1 MKTRILIIDDEEM
14 VRETIGKLLE
24 RYGYDVTVAAD
35 GDEGERMFREHPA
48 DLVILDILMPR
59 RDGLDLLAC
68 LKKIAP
74 DLPVIAISGG
84 GKTGKLDLLPAA
96 RHLGAA
102 LTFVK
107 PFNPHILTDAIAQLL
122 SKEVQQEIRVDIGEL

>member
-1 MKTRILIIDDEEM
+1 MKSRILIIDDEEM
-14 VRETIGKLLE
+14 VRETLGKLLE
-24 RYGYDVTVAAD
+24 RYGYEVVVASD
-35 GDEGERMFREHPA
+35 GNEGERIFREQPA
-48 DLVILDILMPR
+48 DLVVLDILMPK

-68 LKKIAP
+68 LKKLSP

-102 LTFVK
+102 MTFVK
-107 PFNPHILTDAIAQLL
+107 PFNPHILTDAVAQLL
-122 SKEVQQEIRVDIGEL
+122 SPKG